1 MKKSSVFLIVLF
13 MSVAVGCS
21 SVYKVRYD
29 YDESADFSSLK
40 TYNWLP
46 FPEKKDVDEF
56 AMKRIQDA
64 VDMQLA
70 AKGLQKVSDTPDFSV
85 RMNPEIFNIVYTQ
98 YQYEQG
104 RLILDFVD
112 SKSNK
117 LLWQGSAEVDIDFV
131 RNPEQSRKMINE
143 VVQKILE
150 KYPPPSK

>member
-1 MKKSSVFLIVLF
+1 MKKLSIYLIVFF
-13 MSVAVGCS
+13 MAVAVGCS

-29 YDESADFSSLK
+29 FDESADFSSLK

-46 FPEKKDVDEF
+46 FPEKKNVDELG
-56 AMKRIQDA
+56 MKRIQDA
-64 VDMQLA
+64 VDRQLA
-70 AKGLQKVSDTPDFSV
+70 AKGLKKVTANPDFSI

-104 RLILDFVD
+104 RLILEFVD

>member
-1 MKKSSVFLIVLF
+1 MKKLSIYLIVFF
-13 MSVAVGCS
+13 MAVTVGCS

-29 YDESADFSSLK
+29 YDENADFTGLK

-46 FPEKKDVDEF
+46 LPEKKDVDQLSI
-56 AMKRIQDA
+56 KRIQDT
-64 VDMQLA
+64 VDIGLN
-70 AKGLQKVSDTPDFSV
+70 AKGLQKVSSNPDFSV

-112 SKSNK
+112 SKSKN
-117 LLWQGSAEVDIDFV
+117 LLWQGSAEVDIDFI
-131 RNPEQSRKMINE
+131 RNPEQSKKIINE